1 MGVNDPTAGPA
12 LDHVIRRLVSDGEK
26 TAEFF
31 RGLPPEAW
39 EQQVYMT
46 GGRWSVRMVLAH
58 FVFAERALYRLIADV
73 AAGGPGAPRDL
84 DIDRFNEAEAAPFR
98 STPPLELLEAF
109 RDARAATVRLAGG
122 LGLPDLPKRGYHPW
136 FGDVELGE
144 MLKLVYRHNMIHLR
158 DIRVAIETGAPVAHR
173 DITPPS
179 KVA

>member
-1 MGVNDPTAGPA
+1 MGVSGRTARPEIEH
-12 LDHVIRRLVSDGEK
+12 LIRRLVSDGEK

-39 EQQVYMT
+39 EQQVYTT

-58 FVFAERALYRLIADV
+58 FVFAERALDRLMADV

-98 STPPLELLEAF
+98 NTPPLELLEAF
-109 RDARAATVRLAGG
+109 RDARAATVHLAGG
-122 LGLPDLPKRGYHPW
+122 LDLPDLPKRGYHPW